1 LWISRPSRPLLGG
14 VLAGSRM
21 PSRYFDH
28 WYRLE
33 AAEDNA
39 VMGWRGWAA
48 QVLAAA
54 VLLVVA
60 GIALLAVGV
69 TAAGAELAGNLRPAT
84 LRCIE
89 GSGTLGP
96 GQRNLALSRRSRRRL
111 HPPRA
116 PARPRPGHT
125 PYAGR
130 LVTAQ
135 LTRRPRTR
143 SGRRTKPWSADC
155 RKPCECR
162 GWAPPAGDARV
173 ARSSTLSSARRAPV

>member
-1 LWISRPSRPLLGG
+1 
-14 VLAGSRM
+14 M

-125 PYAGR
+125 PGVSSLPSSPAGPEQGQAAGR
-130 LVTAQ
+130 NHGQ
-135 LTRRPRTR
+135 LIAESPV
-143 SGRRTKPWSADC
+143 SAGAGRRQ
-155 RKPCECR
+155 
-162 GWAPPAGDARV
+162 RV
-173 ARSSTLSSARRAPV
+173 TPG